1 MLYAVIGGF
10 IGFILGALMLFLWMR
25 ANSRT
30 DAARIAELESRTVA
44 FDQAISDKVRAESAL
59 EQLTISSKRELEFA
73 EQAAES
79 KAEAAA
85 RAHAAALDA
94 EKRRAESELESERGK
109 AAALL
114 EAEKRRAATELNA
127 ERNKAATELEAAA
140 AALDTEKRRA
150 ESELESERGKAAALL
165 EAEKRRAATELEAE
179 KRKSQSELAAV
190 REAQSQLEKVMKERT
205 ENLRQEFKV
214 LSETILKERTEN
226 LQTAN
231 REQLSAILSPL
242 REQLAVY
249 KKSMDDVRENGVK
262 LNESLK
268 HQYES
273 MVKMTEKIGTDA
285 NNLANALKG
294 QSKTQG
300 DWGEMILET
309 ILRNSGLVKGV
320 HYRTQDT
327 IRDESGKTLKSASD
341 HIMRPDV
348 IVNYPDGKAVIID
361 SKVSLTAYTDY
372 VGADDPKKREDALQ
386 RHIRSVQAHVDEL
399 VKKDYSAYLRKGD
412 SVDFVVM
419 FIPNDPSY
427 QAALQG
433 DSGLWNRAFEKRILI
448 VNPFNLMTLL
458 YIIKVAWN
466 RMAQERNQQE
476 IIRTAETLLTRV
488 QRFFAAFDDVGRQLE
503 STGKKYEAA
512 VKALSGRQGLLGS
525 AEKLKALGVPAKKD
539 QKYPERFTAP
549 EFSSDPLSVR
559 LIGSDPDAES
569 GTDDGSALSEGSEGP
584 DLPLPDADDDA
595 SGADSADTND

>member
-1 MLYAVIGGF
+1 MIYAVIGGA
-10 IGFILGALMLFLWMR
+10 IGFILGALIIFLWMR
-25 ANSRT
+25 AKSRT
-30 DAARIAELESRTVA
+30 DAARIAELEARTASFEQAVA
-44 FDQAISDKVRAESAL
+44 DKVRAESAL
-59 EQLTISSKRELEFA
+59 DQLKQSSQRELEFTARAA
-73 EQAAES
+73 EEKANVAAAAHDAELTALRKQAA
-79 KAEAAA
+79 AELEAEKQKSAAL
-85 RAHAAALDA
+85 LDA
-94 EKRRAESELESERGK
+94 EKRRA
-109 AAALL
+109 AA
-114 EAEKRRAATELNA
+114 
-127 ERNKAATELEAAA
+127 
-140 AALDTEKRRA
+140 
-150 ESELESERGKAAALL
+150 
-165 EAEKRRAATELEAE
+165 ELEAE
-179 KRKSQSELAAV
+179 KSKAKSELDAL
-190 REAQSQLEKVMKERT
+190 REAHAQLEKVTKERT
-205 ENLRQEFKV
+205 EHLRQEFKV
-214 LSETILKERTEN
+214 LSETILKERAESM
-226 LQTAN
+226 QTAN
-231 REQLSAILSPL
+231 REQLSAILAPL

-268 HQYES
+268 HQYDS

-285 NNLANALKG
+285 NNLAAALKG

-327 IRDESGKTLKSASD
+327 IRDESGKVVKSASD

-348 IVNYPDGKAVIID
+348 VVNYPDGKAVIID

-372 VGADDPKKREDALQ
+372 VAADDPQKREEALQ

-476 IIRTAETLLTRV
+476 IVRTAENLLARI
-488 QRFFAAFDDVGRQLE
+488 QRFFSAFDDVGKQLVA
-503 STGKKYEAA
+503 TGKKYDAA
-512 VKALSGRQGLLGS
+512 VKAFSGRQGLVGS
-525 AEKLKALGVPAKKD
+525 AEKLKALGVPSRKD
-539 QKYPERFTAP
+539 QKFPERFTAP
-549 EFSSDPLSVR
+549 EFSASPLDIQ
-559 LIGSDPDAES
+559 LIGAEDASGDAPDS
-569 GTDDGSALSEGSEGP
+569 GTDADPALSNDEL
-584 DLPLPDADDDA
+584 DLPLPGDDAGDADA
-595 SGADSADTND
+595 STDSNT

>member
-1 MLYAVIGGF
+1 MLLYAAVIGGVV
-10 IGFILGALMLFLWMR
+10 GFILGALILFLWMR
-25 ANSRT
+25 ARSRT
-30 DAARIAELESRTVA
+30 DATRIAELESRTAA
-44 FDQAISDKVRAESAL
+44 FDQAVADKVRAESAL
-59 EQLTISSKRELEFA
+59 EQLKLSSQRELEFA
-73 EQAAES
+73 RHAAQAES
-79 KAEAAA
+79 DAAA
-85 RAHAAALDA
+85 KAHEAELASVRNQAAAALDA
-94 EKRRAESELESERGK
+94 EKRRAASELEAEQSK
-109 AAALL
+109 SAALL
-114 EAEKRRAATELNA
+114 DAEKRRAAA
-127 ERNKAATELEAAA
+127 
-140 AALDTEKRRA
+140 
-150 ESELESERGKAAALL
+150 
-165 EAEKRRAATELEAE
+165 ELEAE
-179 KRKSQSELAAV
+179 KCKAQSELAAM
-190 REAQSQLEKVMKERT
+190 REAQAQMEKVTKERT
-205 ENLRQEFKV
+205 EHLRQEFKV

-231 REQLSAILSPL
+231 REQLGAILAPL

-273 MVKMTEKIGTDA
+273 MVRMTEKIGTDA

-327 IRDESGKTLKSASD
+327 IRDDSGKTVKSASD

-372 VGADDPKKREDALQ
+372 VAADDPKKREDALQ

-433 DSGLWNRAFEKRILI
+433 DSGLWNRAFEQRILI

-476 IIRTAETLLTRV
+476 IVKTAETLLARV
-488 QRFFAAFDDVGRQLE
+488 QRFFAVFDDVGRQLE

-539 QKYPERFTAP
+539 QKIPERFTAP
-549 EFSSDPLSVR
+549 EFSSDPLTI
-559 LIGSDPDAES
+559 LISEDAES
-569 GTDDGSALSEGSEGP
+569 EPDDAGTDDVPALSNEL
-584 DLPLPDADDDA
+584 DLPLSGADDA
-595 SGADSADTND
+595 SGDADATDEP

>member
-1 MLYAVIGGF
+1 MILYAIIGGL
-10 IGFILGALMLFLWMR
+10 IGFLLGAFILFLWMR
-25 ANSRT
+25 ARSRT
-30 DAARIAELESRTVA
+30 DAARIAELEARTAA
-44 FDQAISDKVRAESAL
+44 FDQAVADKVRAETEL
-59 EQLTISSKRELEFA
+59 EQLKISAQRELEFA
-73 EQAAES
+73 RQTAQAQADASAKAHETELASIRSQAA
-79 KAEAAA
+79 AT
-85 RAHAAALDA
+85 LDA
-94 EKRRAESELESERGK
+94 EKCRAASELEAEQKK

-114 EAEKRRAATELNA
+114 EAETKRAAAELDA
-127 ERNKAATELEAAA
+127 
-140 AALDTEKRRA
+140 EKRKA
-150 ESELESERGKAAALL
+150 ESELAAM
-165 EAEKRRAATELEAE
+165 
-179 KRKSQSELAAV
+179 
-190 REAQSQLEKVMKERT
+190 REAQAQMEKVTKERT
-205 ENLRQEFKV
+205 EHLRQEFKV

-231 REQLSAILSPL
+231 REQLAAILSPL

-327 IRDESGKTLKSASD
+327 IRDDSGKTVKSASD

-348 IVNYPDGKAVIID
+348 IVNYPDGKAVVID

-372 VGADDPKKREDALQ
+372 VAADDPKKREDALQ

-476 IIRTAETLLTRV
+476 IVKTAETLLARV

-539 QKYPERFTAP
+539 QKIPERFTAP
-549 EFSSDPLSVR
+549 EFSSDPLTVR
-559 LIGSDPDAES
+559 LIGEDVESAEPDDAGTNDNPTLSDE
-569 GTDDGSALSEGSEGP
+569 L
-584 DLPLPDADDDA
+584 DLPLSGANDA
-595 SGADSADTND
+595 SGDADATDEL

>member
-1 MLYAVIGGF
+1 MILYAIIGGL
-10 IGFILGALMLFLWMR
+10 IGFLLGAFILFLWMR
-25 ANSRT
+25 ARSRT
-30 DAARIAELESRTVA
+30 DAARIAELEARTAA
-44 FDQAISDKVRAESAL
+44 FDQAVADKVRAETEL
-59 EQLTISSKRELEFA
+59 EQLRISAQRELEFA
-73 EQAAES
+73 RQTAQAQADASAKAHETELASIRSQAA
-79 KAEAAA
+79 AT
-85 RAHAAALDA
+85 LDA
-94 EKRRAESELESERGK
+94 EKCRAASELEAEQKK

-114 EAEKRRAATELNA
+114 EAETKRAAAELDA
-127 ERNKAATELEAAA
+127 
-140 AALDTEKRRA
+140 EKRKA
-150 ESELESERGKAAALL
+150 ESELAAM
-165 EAEKRRAATELEAE
+165 
-179 KRKSQSELAAV
+179 
-190 REAQSQLEKVMKERT
+190 REAQAQMEKVTKERT
-205 ENLRQEFKV
+205 EHLRQEFKV

-231 REQLSAILSPL
+231 REQLAAILSPL

-327 IRDESGKTLKSASD
+327 IRDDAGRTVKSASD

-348 IVNYPDGKAVIID
+348 IVNYPDGKAVVID

-372 VGADDPKKREDALQ
+372 VAADDPKKREDALQ

-476 IIRTAETLLTRV
+476 IVKTAETLLARV

-539 QKYPERFTAP
+539 QKIPERFTAP
-549 EFSSDPLSVR
+549 EFSSDPLTVR
-559 LIGSDPDAES
+559 LIGEDVESAEPDDAGTNDNPTLSDE
-569 GTDDGSALSEGSEGP
+569 L
-584 DLPLPDADDDA
+584 DLPLSGANDA
-595 SGADSADTND
+595 SGDADATDEP

>member
-1 MLYAVIGGF
+1 MILYAIIGGVA
-10 IGFILGALMLFLWMR
+10 GLILGALIIFLWMR
-25 ANSRT
+25 ARSRT
-30 DAARIAELESRTVA
+30 DAARIAELETRTAA
-44 FDQAISDKVRAESAL
+44 FDQAVADKVRAESAL
-59 EQLTISSKRELEFA
+59 DQLRQSSQRELEFRL
-73 EQAAES
+73 QAAEE
-79 KAEAAA
+79 KANVAAA
-85 RAHAAALDA
+85 AHEAELTAIRKQAAAELDA
-94 EKRRAESELESERGK
+94 EKRRAAS
-109 AAALL
+109 
-114 EAEKRRAATELNA
+114 
-127 ERNKAATELEAAA
+127 
-140 AALDTEKRRA
+140 
-150 ESELESERGKAAALL
+150 
-165 EAEKRRAATELEAE
+165 ELEAE
-179 KRKSQSELAAV
+179 KNKSAALLDAEKQKAAAELDAEKRKAKSELDAV
-190 REAQSQLEKVMKERT
+190 REAQAQLEKVTKERT
-205 ENLRQEFKV
+205 DHLRQEFKV
-214 LSETILKERTEN
+214 LSETILKERAESM
-226 LQTAN
+226 QSAN
-231 REQLSAILSPL
+231 KEQLSAILAPL

-268 HQYES
+268 HQYDS

-285 NNLANALKG
+285 NNLAAALKG

-327 IRDESGKTLKSASD
+327 IRDESGKAVKSASD

-372 VGADDPKKREDALQ
+372 VAADDPQKREDALQ

-433 DSGLWNRAFEKRILI
+433 DSGMWNRAFEKRILI

-476 IIRTAETLLTRV
+476 IVKTAENLLARI
-488 QRFFAAFDDVGRQLE
+488 QRFFSAFDDVGRQLE
-503 STGKKYEAA
+503 ATGKKYDAA
-512 VKALSGRQGLLGS
+512 VKAFSGRQGLVGS
-525 AEKLKALGVPAKKD
+525 AEKLKALGVPSRKD
-539 QKYPERFTAP
+539 QKFPARFTAP
-549 EFSSDPLSVR
+549 EFSASPLEIK
-559 LIGSDPDAES
+559 LIGGEDADES
-569 GTDDGSALSEGSEGP
+569 GTDAGTDDASALSDEL
-584 DLPLPDADDDA
+584 DLPLP
-595 SGADSADTND
+595 GGESADESTEP

>member
-1 MLYAVIGGF
+1 MIFYAVTGGAV
-10 IGFILGALMLFLWMR
+10 GFILGALIIFLWMR
-25 ANSRT
+25 AGSRT
-30 DAARIAELESRTVA
+30 AAARIAELEARTAA
-44 FDQAISDKVRAESAL
+44 FDQAVADKVRAESAL
-59 EQLTISSKRELEFA
+59 EQLRQSSQRELEFTV
-73 EQAAES
+73 QAAEE
-79 KAEAAA
+79 KANVAAA
-85 RAHAAALDA
+85 AHEAELTAVRRQAAAELDA
-94 EKRRAESELESERGK
+94 EKRRAQSELDAEKGK

-114 EAEKRRAATELNA
+114 DAEKRRA
-127 ERNKAATELEAAA
+127 
-140 AALDTEKRRA
+140 
-150 ESELESERGKAAALL
+150 
-165 EAEKRRAATELEAE
+165 
-179 KRKSQSELAAV
+179 QSELDAEKSKAKSELDAL
-190 REAQSQLEKVMKERT
+190 RDAHAQLEKVTKERT
-205 ENLRQEFKV
+205 DHLRQEFKI
-214 LSETILKERTEN
+214 LSETILKERAESM
-226 LQTAN
+226 QSAN
-231 REQLSAILSPL
+231 KEQLSAILAPL

-268 HQYES
+268 HQYDS
-273 MVKMTEKIGTDA
+273 MVKMTEKIGADA
-285 NNLANALKG
+285 NNLAAALKG

-327 IRDESGKTLKSASD
+327 IRDESGKVVKSASD

-348 IVNYPDGKAVIID
+348 VVNYPDGKAVIID

-372 VGADDPKKREDALQ
+372 VASDDPQKREEALQ

-476 IIRTAETLLTRV
+476 IVRTAENLLARV
-488 QRFFAAFDDVGRQLE
+488 QRFLGAFDDVGRQLE
-503 STGKKYEAA
+503 ATGKKYDAA
-512 VKALSGRQGLLGS
+512 VKAFSGRQGLVGS
-525 AEKLKALGVPAKKD
+525 AEKLKALGVPSKKD
-539 QKYPERFTAP
+539 QKFPERFTAP
-549 EFSSDPLSVR
+549 EFSASPLDIR
-559 LIGSDPDAES
+559 LIGGEDASDD
-569 GTDDGSALSEGSEGP
+569 GTDDGPTLSNDEL
-584 DLPLPDADDDA
+584 DLPLPGEDAGDADA
-595 SGADSADTND
+595 SADANS

>member
-1 MLYAVIGGF
+1 MLLYAAVIGGVV
-10 IGFILGALMLFLWMR
+10 GFILGALILFLWMR
-25 ANSRT
+25 ARSRT
-30 DAARIAELESRTVA
+30 DAARIAELESRTAA
-44 FDQAISDKVRAESAL
+44 FDQAVADKVRAESAL
-59 EQLTISSKRELEFA
+59 EQLKLSSQRELEFA
-73 EQAAES
+73 RHAAQAES
-79 KAEAAA
+79 DAAA
-85 RAHAAALDA
+85 KAHEAELASVRNQAAAALDA
-94 EKRRAESELESERGK
+94 EKRRAASELEAEQSK
-109 AAALL
+109 SAALL
-114 EAEKRRAATELNA
+114 DAEKRRAAA
-127 ERNKAATELEAAA
+127 
-140 AALDTEKRRA
+140 
-150 ESELESERGKAAALL
+150 
-165 EAEKRRAATELEAE
+165 ELEAE
-179 KRKSQSELAAV
+179 KCKAQSELAAM
-190 REAQSQLEKVMKERT
+190 REAQAQMEKVTKERT
-205 ENLRQEFKV
+205 EHLRQEFKV

-231 REQLSAILSPL
+231 REQLAAILSPL

-262 LNESLK
+262 LNEALK

-327 IRDESGKTLKSASD
+327 IRDEGGKVVKSASD

-361 SKVSLTAYTDY
+361 SKVSLKAYADY
-372 VGADDPKKREDALQ
+372 AGTDDPKKREDALQ

-399 VKKDYSAYLRKGD
+399 VKKNYSAYLRKGD

-433 DSGLWNRAFEKRILI
+433 DSGLWNRAFEQRILI

-476 IIRTAETLLTRV
+476 IVRTAETLLARV

-512 VKALSGRQGLLGS
+512 VKALSGRQGLIGS
-525 AEKLKALGVPAKKD
+525 AEKLKALGVPSKKD

-549 EFSSDPLSVR
+549 EFSSDPLDILLTTADDSA
-559 LIGSDPDAES
+559 DAETDTDP
-569 GTDDGSALSEGSEGP
+569 GTDDVPALSEELE
-584 DLPLPDADDDA
+584 LPMSDSDDAAADDADSDDA
-595 SGADSADTND
+595 NDQP

>member
-1 MLYAVIGGF
+1 MILYAVIGGVA
-10 IGFILGALMLFLWMR
+10 GFILGALILFLWMR
-25 ANSRT
+25 ARSRT
-30 DAARIAELESRTVA
+30 DAARIAELEARTAA
-44 FDQAISDKVRAESAL
+44 FDQAVADKVRAETAL
-59 EQLTISSKRELEFA
+59 EQLRISAQRELEFA
-73 EQAAES
+73 AKAHEAELASVRSQAA
-79 KAEAAA
+79 AT
-85 RAHAAALDA
+85 LDA
-94 EKRRAESELESERGK
+94 EKRRAASELESEKRRAASELEAEQKK

-114 EAEKRRAATELNA
+114 EAEKR
-127 ERNKAATELEAAA
+127 K
-140 AALDTEKRRA
+140 A
-150 ESELESERGKAAALL
+150 ESELAAM
-165 EAEKRRAATELEAE
+165 
-179 KRKSQSELAAV
+179 
-190 REAQSQLEKVMKERT
+190 REAQAQMEKVTKERT
-205 ENLRQEFKV
+205 EHLRQEFKV

-231 REQLSAILSPL
+231 KEQLAAILSPL

-327 IRDESGKTLKSASD
+327 IRDDAGRTVKSASD

-372 VGADDPKKREDALQ
+372 VAADDPKKREDALQ

-476 IIRTAETLLTRV
+476 IVKTAETLLARI

-539 QKYPERFTAP
+539 QKLPERFTAP
-549 EFSSDPLSVR
+549 EFSSDPLTVR
-559 LIGSDPDAES
+559 LIGEDADSGSEAENTDADADSDELELRLTD
-569 GTDDGSALSEGSEGP
+569 TDDGTADADTS
-584 DLPLPDADDDA
+584 DLP
-595 SGADSADTND
+595 GANDQP

>member
-1 MLYAVIGGF
+1 MVYAVIGGF
-10 IGFILGALMLFLWMR
+10 IGLILGAVLVFLWMR
-25 ANSRT
+25 AKSRT
-30 DAARIAELESRTVA
+30 DAARIDELEARTAA
-44 FDQAISDKVRAESAL
+44 FDQAVADKVRAESML
-59 EQLTISSKRELEFA
+59 EQLRLSSQRELEFA
-73 EQAAES
+73 AQTAES
-79 KAEAAA
+79 KMEAAA
-85 RAHAAALDA
+85 RAHEAALTSARNQAAAELDA
-94 EKRRAESELESERGK
+94 EKRRAASELD
-109 AAALL
+109 
-114 EAEKRRAATELNA
+114 AEKRRAA
-127 ERNKAATELEAAA
+127 
-140 AALDTEKRRA
+140 
-150 ESELESERGKAAALL
+150 SELDAEKNKAAALID
-165 EAEKRRAATELEAE
+165 AEQRKAAAELDAE
-179 KRKSQSELAAV
+179 KRKAAAEINAL
-190 REAQSQLEKVMKERT
+190 REAHAQLEKVTKERT

-327 IRDESGKTLKSASD
+327 IRDESGKAVKSASD

-372 VGADDPKKREDALQ
+372 VGADDPQKREDALQ

-433 DSGLWNRAFEKRILI
+433 DSGLWNRAFDKRILI

-476 IIRTAETLLTRV
+476 IVRTAENLLARI
-488 QRFFAAFDDVGRQLE
+488 QRFFSAFDEVGRQLE

-512 VKALSGRQGLLGS
+512 VKAFSGRQGLVGS
-525 AEKLKALGVPAKKD
+525 AEKLKALGVPSKKD
-539 QKYPERFTAP
+539 QKFPERFTAP
-549 EFSSDPLSVR
+549 EFSASPLSVR
-559 LIGSDPDAES
+559 LIGEGTESETES
-569 GTDDGSALSEGSEGP
+569 GTNDASALSDELE
-584 DLPLPDADDDA
+584 LPLPGDDA
-595 SGADSADTND
+595 SGTDPADSTDANDAQP

>member
-1 MLYAVIGGF
+1 
-10 IGFILGALMLFLWMR
+10 
-25 ANSRT
+25 
-30 DAARIAELESRTVA
+30 
-44 FDQAISDKVRAESAL
+44 
-59 EQLTISSKRELEFA
+59 
-73 EQAAES
+73 
-79 KAEAAA
+79 
-85 RAHAAALDA
+85 
-94 EKRRAESELESERGK
+94 
-109 AAALL
+109 
-114 EAEKRRAATELNA
+114 
-127 ERNKAATELEAAA
+127 
-140 AALDTEKRRA
+140 
-150 ESELESERGKAAALL
+150 
-165 EAEKRRAATELEAE
+165 
-179 KRKSQSELAAV
+179 
-190 REAQSQLEKVMKERT
+190 MKERT
-205 ENLRQEFKV
+205 DHLREEFKV
-214 LSETILKERTEN
+214 LSENVLKERAESM
-226 LQTAN
+226 QSAN
-231 REQLSAILSPL
+231 KEQLSAILAPL

-268 HQYES
+268 HQYDS

-285 NNLANALKG
+285 NNLAAALKG

-327 IRDESGKTLKSASD
+327 IRDESGKVVKSASD

-372 VGADDPKKREDALQ
+372 VAADDPKKREDALQ

-476 IIRTAETLLTRV
+476 IVKTAEALLARV
-488 QRFFAAFDDVGRQLE
+488 QRFLGAFDDVGRQLE
-503 STGKKYEAA
+503 ATGKKYDAA
-512 VKALSGRQGLLGS
+512 VKAFSGRQGLVGS
-525 AEKLKALGVPAKKD
+525 AEKLKSLGVPSRKD
-539 QKYPERFTAP
+539 QKFPERFTAP
-549 EFSSDPLSVR
+549 EFSASPLEIR
-559 LIGSDPDAES
+559 LIGSENDADA
-569 GTDDGSALSEGSEGP
+569 GTDDASALSNEPE
-584 DLPLPDADDDA
+584 LPLSVAEGDTDTE
-595 SGADSADTND
+595 GTGDSIES

>member
-1 MLYAVIGGF
+1 MVLYAVIGGAV
-10 IGFILGALMLFLWMR
+10 GFVLGALIVFLWMR
-25 ANSRT
+25 AGSRT
-30 DAARIAELESRTVA
+30 DSARIAELESRTAA
-44 FDQAISDKVRAESAL
+44 FDQAVADKVRAESAL
-59 EQLTISSKRELEFA
+59 EQLTVSSQRELEFSQQTA
-73 EQAAES
+73 QAKADAAAKAHETELASVRSQAA
-79 KAEAAA
+79 AT
-85 RAHAAALDA
+85 LDA
-94 EKRRAESELESERGK
+94 EKRRAASELESEKRRAASELEAEQSK
-109 AAALL
+109 FAALL
-114 EAEKRRAATELNA
+114 DAEKRRAAA
-127 ERNKAATELEAAA
+127 
-140 AALDTEKRRA
+140 
-150 ESELESERGKAAALL
+150 
-165 EAEKRRAATELEAE
+165 ELEAE
-179 KRKSQSELAAV
+179 KRKAESELTAM
-190 REAQSQLEKVMKERT
+190 REAQTQMEKVTKERT
-205 ENLRQEFKV
+205 EHLRQEFKV

-231 REQLSAILSPL
+231 KEQLAAILSPL

-327 IRDESGKTLKSASD
+327 IRDDSGKTVKSASD

-372 VGADDPKKREDALQ
+372 VAADDPKKREDALQ

-476 IIRTAETLLTRV
+476 IVKTAETLLARV

-539 QKYPERFTAP
+539 QKIPERFTAP

-559 LIGSDPDAES
+559 LIGEDAVADSELDD
-569 GTDDGSALSEGSEGP
+569 GTDDAPALSDEL
-584 DLPLPDADDDA
+584 DLPLPGADDA
-595 SGADSADTND
+595 SGDADATDEP

>member
-1 MLYAVIGGF
+1 MILYAVIGGVT
-10 IGFILGALMLFLWMR
+10 GLILGALIIFLWMR
-25 ANSRT
+25 AKSRT
-30 DAARIAELESRTVA
+30 DAARIAELETRTAA
-44 FDQAISDKVRAESAL
+44 FDQAVADKVRAESAL
-59 EQLTISSKRELEFA
+59 DQLRQSSQRELEFKL
-73 EQAAES
+73 QAAEE
-79 KAEAAA
+79 KANVAASAHEAELDAVRKQAAA
-85 RAHAAALDA
+85 ELDA
-94 EKRRAESELESERGK
+94 EKRRAASELD
-109 AAALL
+109 
-114 EAEKRRAATELNA
+114 A
-127 ERNKAATELEAAA
+127 ERNKS
-140 AALDTEKRRA
+140 AALLDAERR
-150 ESELESERGKAAALL
+150 KAAA
-165 EAEKRRAATELEAE
+165 ELDAE
-179 KRKSQSELAAV
+179 KRKAKSELDAM
-190 REAQSQLEKVMKERT
+190 REAQAQLEKVTKERT
-205 ENLRQEFKV
+205 DHLRQEFKV
-214 LSETILKERTEN
+214 LSETVLKERAESM
-226 LQTAN
+226 QSAN
-231 REQLSAILSPL
+231 KEQLSAILAPL

-268 HQYES
+268 HQYDS

-285 NNLANALKG
+285 NNLAAALKG

-327 IRDESGKTLKSASD
+327 IRDESGRTVRSAAD

-361 SKVSLTAYTDY
+361 SKVSLTAYADY
-372 VGADDPKKREDALQ
+372 AGTDDPKKREDALQ

-433 DSGLWNRAFEKRILI
+433 DSGLWNRAFEQRILI

-476 IIRTAETLLTRV
+476 IVKTAENLLARV
-488 QRFFAAFDDVGRQLE
+488 QRFLGAFDDVGRQLE
-503 STGKKYEAA
+503 ATGKKYDAA
-512 VKALSGRQGLLGS
+512 VKAFSGRQGLVGS
-525 AEKLKALGVPAKKD
+525 AEKLKALGVPSRKD
-539 QKYPERFTAP
+539 QKFPERFTAP
-549 EFSSDPLSVR
+549 EFSASPLEIR
-559 LIGSDPDAES
+559 LIGGEDDADA
-569 GTDDGSALSEGSEGP
+569 GTDDASAMP
-584 DLPLPDADDDA
+584 DELELNLPGAESADDP
-595 SGADSADTND
+595 TE

>member
-1 MLYAVIGGF
+1 MIYAVGGGV
-10 IGFILGALMLFLWMR
+10 IGFILGTLVIFLWMR
-25 ANSRT
+25 AKSHT
-30 DAARIAELESRTVA
+30 DAARIAELESRTA
-44 FDQAISDKVRAESAL
+44 SLDQAVADKVRAESAL
-59 EQLTISSKRELEFA
+59 EQLRQSSQRELLFA
-73 EQAAES
+73 NRAAED
-79 KAEAAA
+79 KA
-85 RAHAAALDA
+85 
-94 EKRRAESELESERGK
+94 K
-109 AAALL
+109 AAAAAH
-114 EAEKRRAATELNA
+114 EAELGAVRRQAAAELEA
-127 ERNKAATELEAAA
+127 ERNKAA
-140 AALDTEKRRA
+140 
-150 ESELESERGKAAALL
+150 ALL
-165 EAEKRRAATELEAE
+165 DAETRRAAAELEAE
-179 KRKSQSELAAV
+179 KRKAKSELNAV
-190 REAQSQLEKVMKERT
+190 REAQAQLEKVTKERT
-205 ENLRQEFKV
+205 EHLRQEFKV
-214 LSETILKERTEN
+214 LSETILKERAESM
-226 LQTAN
+226 QSAN
-231 REQLSAILSPL
+231 REQLTAILAPL

-327 IRDESGKTLKSASD
+327 IRDEGGKVVKSVSD

-361 SKVSLTAYTDY
+361 SKVSLTAYADY
-372 VGADDPKKREDALQ
+372 TGTDDPQKREDALQ

-399 VKKDYSAYLRKGD
+399 VRKDYSAYLRKGD

-476 IIRTAETLLTRV
+476 IVRTAENLLARV
-488 QRFFAAFDDVGRQLE
+488 QRFLCAFDDVGRQLMA
-503 STGKKYEAA
+503 TGKKYDAA
-512 VKALSGRQGLLGS
+512 VKAFSGRQGLVGS
-525 AEKLKALGVPAKKD
+525 AEKLRSLGVPAKKD
-539 QKYPERFTAP
+539 LKFPERFTAP
-549 EFSSDPLSVR
+549 EFSATPLDIRLVGAGEDTTDP
-559 LIGSDPDAES
+559 ATES
-569 GTDDGSALSEGSEGP
+569 GTDDASALSDELELDIPG
-584 DLPLPDADDDA
+584 DDD
-595 SGADSADTND
+595 GDMNDPPDSAT

>member
-1 MLYAVIGGF
+1 MILYAVIGGVA
-10 IGFILGALMLFLWMR
+10 GLILGALIIFLWMR
-25 ANSRT
+25 AKSRT
-30 DAARIAELESRTVA
+30 DAARIAELETRTAA
-44 FDQAISDKVRAESAL
+44 FDQAVADKVRAESAL
-59 EQLTISSKRELEFA
+59 DQLRQSSQRELEFKL
-73 EQAAES
+73 QAAEE
-79 KAEAAA
+79 KANVAASAHEVELNAVRKQAAA
-85 RAHAAALDA
+85 ELDA
-94 EKRRAESELESERGK
+94 EKRRAASELD
-109 AAALL
+109 
-114 EAEKRRAATELNA
+114 A
-127 ERNKAATELEAAA
+127 ERNKS
-140 AALDTEKRRA
+140 AALLDAERR
-150 ESELESERGKAAALL
+150 KAAA
-165 EAEKRRAATELEAE
+165 ELDAE
-179 KRKSQSELAAV
+179 KRKAKSELDAM
-190 REAQSQLEKVMKERT
+190 REAQAQLEKVTKERT
-205 ENLRQEFKV
+205 DHLRQEFKV
-214 LSETILKERTEN
+214 LSETVLKERAESM
-226 LQTAN
+226 QSAN
-231 REQLSAILSPL
+231 KEQLSAILAPL

-249 KKSMDDVRENGVK
+249 KKSMDDIRENGVK

-268 HQYES
+268 HQYDS

-285 NNLANALKG
+285 NNLAAALKG

-327 IRDESGKTLKSASD
+327 IRDESGKVVKSASD

-372 VGADDPKKREDALQ
+372 VAADDPQKREDALQ

-476 IIRTAETLLTRV
+476 IVKTAENLLARV
-488 QRFFAAFDDVGRQLE
+488 QRFLCAFDDVGRQIE
-503 STGKKYEAA
+503 ATGKKYDAA
-512 VKALSGRQGLLGS
+512 VKAFSGRQGLVGS
-525 AEKLKALGVPAKKD
+525 AEKLKALGVPSRKD
-539 QKYPERFTAP
+539 QKFPERFTAP
-549 EFSSDPLSVR
+549 EFSASPLEIR
-559 LIGSDPDAES
+559 LIGGEDSADA
-569 GTDDGSALSEGSEGP
+569 GTDDASALSDELELNIPAAES
-584 DLPLPDADDDA
+584 ADDP
-595 SGADSADTND
+595 TE

>member
-1 MLYAVIGGF
+1 MILYAVIGGVV
-10 IGFILGALMLFLWMR
+10 GFILGAFILFLWMR
-25 ANSRT
+25 AKSRT
-30 DAARIAELESRTVA
+30 DATRIAELESRTAA
-44 FDQAISDKVRAESAL
+44 FDQAVADKVRAESAL
-59 EQLTISSKRELEFA
+59 EQLKLSSQRELEFA
-73 EQAAES
+73 RHAAQAES
-79 KAEAAA
+79 DAAA
-85 RAHAAALDA
+85 KAHEAELASVRNQAAAALDA
-94 EKRRAESELESERGK
+94 EKRRAASELEAEQSK
-109 AAALL
+109 SAALL
-114 EAEKRRAATELNA
+114 DAEKRRAAA
-127 ERNKAATELEAAA
+127 
-140 AALDTEKRRA
+140 
-150 ESELESERGKAAALL
+150 
-165 EAEKRRAATELEAE
+165 ELEAE
-179 KRKSQSELAAV
+179 KCKAQSELAAM
-190 REAQSQLEKVMKERT
+190 REAQAQMEKVTKERT
-205 ENLRQEFKV
+205 EHLRQEFKV

-231 REQLSAILSPL
+231 REQLGAILAPL

-273 MVKMTEKIGTDA
+273 MVRMTEKIGTDA

-327 IRDESGKTLKSASD
+327 IRDDAGRTVKSASD

-372 VGADDPKKREDALQ
+372 VAADDPKKREDALQ

-476 IIRTAETLLTRV
+476 IVKTAETLLARV
-488 QRFFAAFDDVGRQLE
+488 QRFFAVFDDVGRQLE

-539 QKYPERFTAP
+539 QKIPERFTAP
-549 EFSSDPLSVR
+549 EFSSDPLTI
-559 LIGSDPDAES
+559 LISEDAES
-569 GTDDGSALSEGSEGP
+569 EPDDAGTDNVPALSDEL
-584 DLPLPDADDDA
+584 DLPLSGADDA
-595 SGADSADTND
+595 SGDADATDEP

>member
-1 MLYAVIGGF
+1 MLLYAAVIGGVV
-10 IGFILGALMLFLWMR
+10 GFILGALILFLWMR
-25 ANSRT
+25 ARSRT
-30 DAARIAELESRTVA
+30 DAARIAELESRTAA
-44 FDQAISDKVRAESAL
+44 FDQAVADKVRAESAL
-59 EQLTISSKRELEFA
+59 EQLKLSSQRELEFA
-73 EQAAES
+73 RHAAQAES
-79 KAEAAA
+79 DAAA
-85 RAHAAALDA
+85 KAHEAELASVRNQAAAALDA
-94 EKRRAESELESERGK
+94 EKRRAASELEAEQSK
-109 AAALL
+109 SAALL
-114 EAEKRRAATELNA
+114 DAEKRRAAA
-127 ERNKAATELEAAA
+127 
-140 AALDTEKRRA
+140 
-150 ESELESERGKAAALL
+150 
-165 EAEKRRAATELEAE
+165 ELEAE
-179 KRKSQSELAAV
+179 KCKAQSELAAM
-190 REAQSQLEKVMKERT
+190 REAQAQMEKVTKERT
-205 ENLRQEFKV
+205 EHLRQEFKV

-231 REQLSAILSPL
+231 REQLGAILAPL

-273 MVKMTEKIGTDA
+273 MVRMTEKIGTDA

-327 IRDESGKTLKSASD
+327 IRDDSGKTVKSASD

-372 VGADDPKKREDALQ
+372 VAADDPKKREDALQ

-433 DSGLWNRAFEKRILI
+433 DSGLWNRAFEQRILI

-476 IIRTAETLLTRV
+476 IVKTAETLLARV
-488 QRFFAAFDDVGRQLE
+488 QRFFAVFDDVGRQLE

-539 QKYPERFTAP
+539 QKIPERFTAP
-549 EFSSDPLSVR
+549 EFSSDPLTI
-559 LIGSDPDAES
+559 LISEDAES
-569 GTDDGSALSEGSEGP
+569 EPDDAGTDDVPALSDEL
-584 DLPLPDADDDA
+584 DLPLSGADDA
-595 SGADSADTND
+595 SGDADATDEP

>member
-1 MLYAVIGGF
+1 MILYAVIGG
-10 IGFILGALMLFLWMR
+10 IAGFILGALILFLWMR
-25 ANSRT
+25 AKSRT
-30 DAARIAELESRTVA
+30 DAARIAELEARTAA
-44 FDQAISDKVRAESAL
+44 FDQAVADKVRAETAL
-59 EQLTISSKRELEFA
+59 EQLRISAQRELEFVRQTA
-73 EQAAES
+73 QAQADAAAKAHETELASVRSQAA
-79 KAEAAA
+79 AT
-85 RAHAAALDA
+85 LDA
-94 EKRRAESELESERGK
+94 EKRRAASELDSEKRRAASELEAEQKK

-114 EAEKRRAATELNA
+114 EAETKRAAA
-127 ERNKAATELEAAA
+127 
-140 AALDTEKRRA
+140 
-150 ESELESERGKAAALL
+150 
-165 EAEKRRAATELEAE
+165 ELEAE
-179 KRKSQSELAAV
+179 KRKAESELAAM
-190 REAQSQLEKVMKERT
+190 REAQAQMEKVTKERT
-205 ENLRQEFKV
+205 EHLRQEFKV

-231 REQLSAILSPL
+231 KEQLSAILSPL

-327 IRDESGKTLKSASD
+327 IRDDAGKTVKSASD

-372 VGADDPKKREDALQ
+372 VAADDPKKREDALQ

-476 IIRTAETLLTRV
+476 IVKTAETLLARV

-539 QKYPERFTAP
+539 QKIPERFTAP
-549 EFSSDPLSVR
+549 EFSSDPLTVR
-559 LIGSDPDAES
+559 LIGEDADS
-569 GTDDGSALSEGSEGP
+569 GSEAENA
-584 DLPLPDADDDA
+584 DAAADSDELELRLTDADDGATDA
-595 SGADSADTND
+595 DATDLPGANDQP

>member
-1 MLYAVIGGF
+1 MIYAVIGGF
-10 IGFILGALMLFLWMR
+10 IGFILGAFILFLWMR
-25 ANSRT
+25 ARSRT
-30 DAARIAELESRTVA
+30 DAARIAELESRTAA
-44 FDQAISDKVRAESAL
+44 FDQAVADKVRAESAL
-59 EQLTISSKRELEFA
+59 EQLTLSSRRELEFA
-73 EQAAES
+73 AREAES

-85 RAHAAALDA
+85 RAHEAALTAVRNQAAA
-94 EKRRAESELESERGK
+94 
-109 AAALL
+109 
-114 EAEKRRAATELNA
+114 
-127 ERNKAATELEAAA
+127 
-140 AALDTEKRRA
+140 
-150 ESELESERGKAAALL
+150 
-165 EAEKRRAATELEAE
+165 ELEAE
-179 KRKSQSELAAV
+179 KRKAAAELEAERGKSAALLDAEKRKAAAEVNAV
-190 REAQSQLEKVMKERT
+190 REAQAQLEKVTKERT

-327 IRDESGKTLKSASD
+327 IRDESGKAVRSVSD

-372 VGADDPKKREDALQ
+372 VGADDPQKREDALQ

-476 IIRTAETLLTRV
+476 IVRTAENLLSRI
-488 QRFFAAFDDVGRQLE
+488 QRFFSAFDEVGRQLE

-512 VKALSGRQGLLGS
+512 VKAFSGRQGLVGS
-525 AEKLKALGVPAKKD
+525 AEKLKALGVPSKKD
-539 QKYPERFTAP
+539 QKFPERFTAP
-549 EFSSDPLSVR
+549 EFSSGPLSVH
-559 LIGSDPDAES
+559 LIGEGMDDADAGTDP
-569 GTDDGSALSEGSEGP
+569 GTDDASVLSDEQE
-584 DLPLPDADDDA
+584 LPLP
-595 SGADSADTND
+595 GADAEDPADAYDAKS

>member
-1 MLYAVIGGF
+1 MLLYAVIGG
-10 IGFILGALMLFLWMR
+10 IAGFILGALILFLWMR
-25 ANSRT
+25 AKSRI
-30 DAARIAELESRTVA
+30 DAARIAELEARTGA
-44 FDQAISDKVRAESAL
+44 FDQAVADKVRAETAL
-59 EQLTISSKRELEFA
+59 EQLKISAQRELEYA
-73 EQAAES
+73 RQTAQANAD
-79 KAEAAA
+79 AAA
-85 RAHAAALDA
+85 RAHETELASVRAQAAATLDA
-94 EKRRAESELESERGK
+94 EKRRAASELDAEKRKAASLLESEQEK
-109 AAALL
+109 SAALL
-114 EAEKRRAATELNA
+114 DAEKRRAAAELEA
-127 ERNKAATELEAAA
+127 ERNKSAAELDA
-140 AALDTEKRRA
+140 EKHKA
-150 ESELESERGKAAALL
+150 ESG
-165 EAEKRRAATELEAE
+165 
-179 KRKSQSELAAV
+179 LAAM
-190 REAQSQLEKVMKERT
+190 REAQEQMEKVTKERT
-205 ENLRQEFKV
+205 EHLRQEFKV

-231 REQLSAILSPL
+231 KEQLAAILSPL

-273 MVKMTEKIGTDA
+273 MVRMTEKIGTDA

-327 IRDESGKTLKSASD
+327 IRDDAGKTVKSASD

-348 IVNYPDGKAVIID
+348 IVNYPDGKAVVID

-372 VGADDPKKREDALQ
+372 IAATDDPKKREDALQ
-386 RHIRSVQAHVDEL
+386 RHIRSVQSHVDEL

-476 IIRTAETLLTRV
+476 IVKTAETLLARV

-525 AEKLKALGVPAKKD
+525 AEKLKSLGVPAKKD
-539 QKYPERFTAP
+539 QKFPERFTAP
-549 EFSSDPLSVR
+549 EFSSGPLTVR
-559 LIGSDPDAES
+559 LIGEDADS
-569 GTDDGSALSEGSEGP
+569 GSEEENVDAAADSGEL
-584 DLPLPDADDDA
+584 DLRLPDADDGTADA
-595 SGADSADTND
+595 DAPDSPGAND

>member
-1 MLYAVIGGF
+1 MIYTVIGGS
-10 IGFILGALMLFLWMR
+10 IGLILGAFLVFLWMR
-25 ANSRT
+25 ARSRT
-30 DAARIAELESRTVA
+30 DAARIAELETRTAA
-44 FDQAISDKVRAESAL
+44 FDQAVADRVRAESAL
-59 EQLTISSKRELEFA
+59 EQLRISSQRELEFA
-73 EQAAES
+73 EQAAEA
-79 KAEAAA
+79 KAKAAEQ
-85 RAHAAALDA
+85 AHEAALDA
-94 EKRRAESELESERGK
+94 EKRRAQSELDAERAK
-109 AAALL
+109 SAALL
-114 EAEKRRAATELNA
+114 DAEKRRAAV
-127 ERNKAATELEAAA
+127 
-140 AALDTEKRRA
+140 
-150 ESELESERGKAAALL
+150 
-165 EAEKRRAATELEAE
+165 ELEAE
-179 KRKSQSELAAV
+179 KRKAQSELAAV
-190 REAQSQLEKVMKERT
+190 REAQAQLEKVTKERT

-231 REQLSAILSPL
+231 KEQLSAILAPL

-268 HQYES
+268 NQYEN
-273 MVKMTEKIGTDA
+273 MVRMTEKIGTDA

-476 IIRTAETLLTRV
+476 IVRTAETLLARV

-525 AEKLKALGVPAKKD
+525 AEKLKTLGVPAKKD
-539 QKYPERFTAP
+539 QKFPERFTAP
-549 EFSSDPLSVR
+549 EFSASPLSVR
-559 LIGSDPDAES
+559 LIGGENDTET
-569 GTDDGSALSEGSEGP
+569 GTDDASALSEEL
-584 DLPLPDADDDA
+584 DLPLSGADDDVPEA
-595 SGADSADTND
+595 SHADSPDTNDQP

>member
-1 MLYAVIGGF
+1 MIYAVIGGI
-10 IGFILGALMLFLWMR
+10 IGFILGAFALFLWGR
-25 ANSRT
+25 AKSRT
-30 DAARIAELESRTVA
+30 DAARIAELETRAASL
-44 FDQAISDKVRAESAL
+44 DQAVADKVRAESAFD
-59 EQLTISSKRELEFA
+59 QFRQSSQRELDLA
-73 EQAAES
+73 KQAAADKA

-85 RAHAAALDA
+85 HEAELAAVRRQSAAELDA
-94 EKRRAESELESERGK
+94 EKRRAQSELE
-109 AAALL
+109 
-114 EAEKRRAATELNA
+114 A
-127 ERNKAATELEAAA
+127 ERNKAAAV
-140 AALDTEKRRA
+140 LD
-150 ESELESERGKAAALL
+150 
-165 EAEKRRAATELEAE
+165 AEKRRA
-179 KRKSQSELAAV
+179 QSELDAV
-190 REAQSQLEKVMKERT
+190 REAQAQLEKVTKERT
-205 ENLRQEFKV
+205 EHLRQEFKA
-214 LSETILKERTEN
+214 LSETILKERAESM
-226 LQTAN
+226 QSAN
-231 REQLSAILSPL
+231 REQLSAILAPF
-242 REQLAVY
+242 REQLSLY
-249 KKSMDDVRENGVK
+249 KKTMDDVRENGVK

-273 MVKMTEKIGTDA
+273 MVRMTEKIGTDA

-327 IRDESGKTLKSASD
+327 IRDESGKVVKSASD

-372 VGADDPKKREDALQ
+372 VGTDDPQKREDALQ

-476 IIRTAETLLTRV
+476 IVRTAENLLARV
-488 QRFFAAFDDVGRQLE
+488 QRFFSAFDDVGKQLE
-503 STGKKYEAA
+503 LTGKKYDAA
-512 VKALSGRQGLLGS
+512 VKAFSGRQGLIGS

-539 QKYPERFTAP
+539 QKFPERFTAP
-549 EFSSDPLSVR
+549 EFSASPLEIR
-559 LIGSDPDAES
+559 LIGEDGDASGAGTES
-569 GTDDGSALSEGSEGP
+569 GTDDASALSDEL
-584 DLPLPDADDDA
+584 DLDIPGENAGDANDPTDA
-595 SGADSADTND
+595 IS

>member
-1 MLYAVIGGF
+1 MIFYAVIGGAA
-10 IGFILGALMLFLWMR
+10 GLILGALIVYLWMR
-25 ANSRT
+25 AGSRT
-30 DAARIAELESRTVA
+30 DAARIAELESRTA
-44 FDQAISDKVRAESAL
+44 ALDQAVADKVRAESAL
-59 EQLTISSKRELEFA
+59 EQLRQSSQRELEFA
-73 EQAAES
+73 EQAAGE
-79 KAEAAA
+79 KANVAAA
-85 RAHAAALDA
+85 AHEAELTAVRRQAAAELDA
-94 EKRRAESELESERGK
+94 EKRRAASELEAERSK

-114 EAEKRRAATELNA
+114 DAEKRRAAA
-127 ERNKAATELEAAA
+127 
-140 AALDTEKRRA
+140 
-150 ESELESERGKAAALL
+150 
-165 EAEKRRAATELEAE
+165 ELEAE
-179 KRKSQSELAAV
+179 KSKAKSELDAI
-190 REAQSQLEKVMKERT
+190 REAHAQLEKVTKERT
-205 ENLRQEFKV
+205 DHLRQEFKV
-214 LSETILKERTEN
+214 LSETILKERAESM
-226 LQTAN
+226 QSAN
-231 REQLSAILSPL
+231 KEQLAAILAPL

-268 HQYES
+268 HQYDS
-273 MVKMTEKIGTDA
+273 MVRMTEKIGTDA
-285 NNLANALKG
+285 NNLAAALKG

-327 IRDESGKTLKSASD
+327 IRDESGKVVKSASD

-348 IVNYPDGKAVIID
+348 IVNYPDGKAVVID

-372 VGADDPKKREDALQ
+372 VASDDPQKREDALQ

-476 IIRTAETLLTRV
+476 IVRTAENLLARV
-488 QRFFAAFDDVGRQLE
+488 QRFLGAFDDVGRQLE
-503 STGKKYEAA
+503 ATGKKYDAA
-512 VKALSGRQGLLGS
+512 VKAFSGRQGLVGS
-525 AEKLKALGVPAKKD
+525 AEKLKALGVPSRKD
-539 QKYPERFTAP
+539 QKFPERFTAP
-549 EFSSDPLSVR
+549 EFSASPLDIR
-559 LIGSDPDAES
+559 LIGGENTADD
-569 GTDDGSALSEGSEGP
+569 GTDGDPALSKDELE
-584 DLPLPDADDDA
+584 LPLSGDDAGDADA
-595 SGADSADTND
+595 SADANS

>member
-1 MLYAVIGGF
+1 MILYAIVGG
-10 IGFILGALMLFLWMR
+10 IAGFILGALIIFLWMR

-30 DAARIAELESRTVA
+30 DAARIAELETRTAA
-44 FDQAISDKVRAESAL
+44 FDQAIAGKVRAESAL
-59 EQLTISSKRELEFA
+59 EQLKISAQRELDFA
-73 EQAAES
+73 VQATQA
-79 KAEAAA
+79 KADAAA
-85 RAHAAALDA
+85 RAHEAELTSVRSQAAATLDA
-94 EKRRAESELESERGK
+94 EKKRAASE
-109 AAALL
+109 L
-114 EAEKRRAATELNA
+114 EAEKRRAAS
-127 ERNKAATELEAAA
+127 ELEA
-140 AALDTEKRRA
+140 EQK
-150 ESELESERGKAAALL
+150 KAAALL
-165 EAEKRRAATELEAE
+165 DAE
-179 KRKSQSELAAV
+179 KRKAESELAAM
-190 REAQSQLEKVMKERT
+190 REAQAQMEKVTKERT
-205 ENLRQEFKV
+205 EHLRQEFKV

-231 REQLSAILSPL
+231 KEQLAAILSPL

-327 IRDESGKTLKSASD
+327 IRDDSGKTVKSASD

-348 IVNYPDGKAVIID
+348 IVNYPDGKAVVID

-372 VGADDPKKREDALQ
+372 VAADDPKKREDALQ

-433 DSGLWNRAFEKRILI
+433 DSGLWNRAFEQRILI

-476 IIRTAETLLTRV
+476 IVKTAETLLARV

-525 AEKLKALGVPAKKD
+525 AEKLKALGVLAKKD
-539 QKYPERFTAP
+539 QKIPERFTAP
-549 EFSSDPLSVR
+549 EFSSDPLTVR
-559 LIGSDPDAES
+559 LIGEDAES
-569 GTDDGSALSEGSEGP
+569 EPDDAGTDDAPALSDEL
-584 DLPLPDADDDA
+584 DLPLSGADDA
-595 SGADSADTND
+595 SGDADATDEH

>member
-1 MLYAVIGGF
+1 MLSYAVIGGA
-10 IGFILGALMLFLWMR
+10 IGFVLGALILFLWMR
-25 ANSRT
+25 ARSRT
-30 DAARIAELESRTVA
+30 DAARIAELEARTAA
-44 FDQAISDKVRAESAL
+44 FDQAVADRVRAESAL
-59 EQLTISSKRELEFA
+59 EQLRISAQRELEFA
-73 EQAAES
+73 AQAAES
-79 KAEAAA
+79 KEKAAA
-85 RAHAAALDA
+85 KAHETELASVRSQAAAALDA
-94 EKRRAESELESERGK
+94 EKRRAASELEAEKSK
-109 AAALL
+109 SAALL
-114 EAEKRRAATELNA
+114 EAEKR
-127 ERNKAATELEAAA
+127 K
-140 AALDTEKRRA
+140 A
-150 ESELESERGKAAALL
+150 ESELAAI
-165 EAEKRRAATELEAE
+165 
-179 KRKSQSELAAV
+179 
-190 REAQSQLEKVMKERT
+190 REAQAQMEKVTKERT

-231 REQLSAILSPL
+231 KEQLAAILSPL

-273 MVKMTEKIGTDA
+273 MVRMTEKIGTDA

-327 IRDESGKTLKSASD
+327 IRDDAGRTVKSASD

-348 IVNYPDGKAVIID
+348 IVNYPDGKAVVID

-372 VGADDPKKREDALQ
+372 VAAADDPQKREDALQ

-433 DSGLWNRAFEKRILI
+433 DSGLWHRAFEKRILI

-476 IIRTAETLLTRV
+476 IVKTAETLLARV

-539 QKYPERFTAP
+539 QKLPERFTAP

-559 LIGSDPDAES
+559 LIGEDAGSGPDEENAEAAAEADSDE
-569 GTDDGSALSEGSEGP
+569 L
-584 DLPLPDADDDA
+584 DLPL
-595 SGADSADTND
+595 SGADTTDLPGAND

>member
-1 MLYAVIGGF
+1 MILYAVIGGVA
-10 IGFILGALMLFLWMR
+10 GFILGALILFLWMR
-25 ANSRT
+25 AESRT
-30 DAARIAELESRTVA
+30 DAARIAELEARTAA
-44 FDQAISDKVRAESAL
+44 FDQAVADRVRAETAL
-59 EQLTISSKRELEFA
+59 EQLKNSAQRELEFA
-73 EQAAES
+73 RQAAQAQADAS
-79 KAEAAA
+79 AKAHEAELASVRSQAAA
-85 RAHAAALDA
+85 TLDA
-94 EKRRAESELESERGK
+94 EKRRAASELESEKRRAASELEAEQKK

-114 EAEKRRAATELNA
+114 EAEKR
-127 ERNKAATELEAAA
+127 K
-140 AALDTEKRRA
+140 A
-150 ESELESERGKAAALL
+150 ESELAAM
-165 EAEKRRAATELEAE
+165 
-179 KRKSQSELAAV
+179 
-190 REAQSQLEKVMKERT
+190 REAQAQMEKVTKEHT
-205 ENLRQEFKV
+205 EHLRQEFKV

-231 REQLSAILSPL
+231 KEQLAAILSPL

-327 IRDESGKTLKSASD
+327 IRDDAGRTVKSASD

-348 IVNYPDGKAVIID
+348 IVNYPDGKAVVID

-372 VGADDPKKREDALQ
+372 VAADDPKKREDALQ

-476 IIRTAETLLTRV
+476 IVKTAETLLARV

-539 QKYPERFTAP
+539 QKIPERFTAP
-549 EFSSDPLSVR
+549 EFSSDPLTVR
-559 LIGSDPDAES
+559 LIGEDADS
-569 GTDDGSALSEGSEGP
+569 GSEAENT
-584 DLPLPDADDDA
+584 DAAADSDELELQLPDADDGTTDSDA
-595 SGADSADTND
+595 ADLPGANDQP

>member
-1 MLYAVIGGF
+1 
-10 IGFILGALMLFLWMR
+10 
-25 ANSRT
+25 
-30 DAARIAELESRTVA
+30 
-44 FDQAISDKVRAESAL
+44 
-59 EQLTISSKRELEFA
+59 
-73 EQAAES
+73 
-79 KAEAAA
+79 
-85 RAHAAALDA
+85 
-94 EKRRAESELESERGK
+94 
-109 AAALL
+109 
-114 EAEKRRAATELNA
+114 
-127 ERNKAATELEAAA
+127 
-140 AALDTEKRRA
+140 
-150 ESELESERGKAAALL
+150 
-165 EAEKRRAATELEAE
+165 
-179 KRKSQSELAAV
+179 
-190 REAQSQLEKVMKERT
+190 
-205 ENLRQEFKV
+205 
-214 LSETILKERTEN
+214 TEN

-231 REQLSAILSPL
+231 KEQLSAILSPL

-327 IRDESGKTLKSASD
+327 IRDDSGKTVKSASD

-372 VGADDPKKREDALQ
+372 VAADDPKKREDALQ

-476 IIRTAETLLTRV
+476 IVKTAETLLARV

-539 QKYPERFTAP
+539 QKIPERFTAP
-549 EFSSDPLSVR
+549 EFSSDPLTVR
-559 LIGSDPDAES
+559 LIGEDADS
-569 GTDDGSALSEGSEGP
+569 GSEAENA
-584 DLPLPDADDDA
+584 DAAADSDELELRLTDADDGATDA
-595 SGADSADTND
+595 DATDLPGANDQP

>member
-1 MLYAVIGGF
+1 MILYAVIGGVT
-10 IGFILGALMLFLWMR
+10 GFILGALILFLWMR
-25 ANSRT
+25 AKSRT
-30 DAARIAELESRTVA
+30 DAARIAELEARTAA
-44 FDQAISDKVRAESAL
+44 FDLAVADRVRAESAL
-59 EQLTISSKRELEFA
+59 EQFKLSSQRELEFA
-73 EQAAES
+73 QQAAQA
-79 KAEAAA
+79 KADAVAQAHEAELTSA
-85 RAHAAALDA
+85 RSQAAAALDA
-94 EKRRAESELESERGK
+94 EKRRAQSELEAEQSK
-109 AAALL
+109 SAALL
-114 EAEKRRAATELNA
+114 DAEKRRAAA
-127 ERNKAATELEAAA
+127 
-140 AALDTEKRRA
+140 
-150 ESELESERGKAAALL
+150 
-165 EAEKRRAATELEAE
+165 ELEAE
-179 KRKSQSELAAV
+179 KRKAQSELTAV
-190 REAQSQLEKVMKERT
+190 REAQAQLEKVTKERT

-231 REQLSAILSPL
+231 KEQLAAILAPL

-249 KKSMDDVRENGVK
+249 KKAMDDVRENGVK

-327 IRDESGKTLKSASD
+327 IRDDAGKTLKSASD

-372 VGADDPKKREDALQ
+372 VAADDPKKREDALQ

-476 IIRTAETLLTRV
+476 IVKTAETLLARV

-539 QKYPERFTAP
+539 QKFPERFTAP

-559 LIGSDPDAES
+559 LIGEDADAES
-569 GTDDGSALSEGSEGP
+569 EPDDAGTDDASALSDEL
-584 DLPLPDADDDA
+584 DLPL
-595 SGADSADTND
+595 SGADVVSGDADATDEP

>member
-1 MLYAVIGGF
+1 MTYAIIGGLA
-10 IGFILGALMLFLWMR
+10 GFVLGALVLFLWMR
-25 ANSRT
+25 AKTRT
-30 DAARIAELESRTVA
+30 DAARIAELEARTDA
-44 FDQAISDKVRAESAL
+44 FDQAVADKVRAESAL
-59 EQLTISSKRELEFA
+59 EQLRLSSQRELEFA
-73 EQAAES
+73 EQAARA
-79 KAEAAA
+79 KADAAAQAHEAALA
-85 RAHAAALDA
+85 SVRSQAAATLDA
-94 EKRRAESELESERGK
+94 EKRRAAAELEAERGK
-109 AAALL
+109 SAALL
-114 EAEKRRAATELNA
+114 DAEKRRAAAELDAETRKAQSELNA
-127 ERNKAATELEAAA
+127 L
-140 AALDTEKRRA
+140 
-150 ESELESERGKAAALL
+150 
-165 EAEKRRAATELEAE
+165 
-179 KRKSQSELAAV
+179 
-190 REAQSQLEKVMKERT
+190 REAQAQMEKVMKERT
-205 ENLRQEFKV
+205 DNLRQEFKV
-214 LSETILKERTEN
+214 LSETILKERAEN

-231 REQLSAILSPL
+231 REQLAAILAPL

-262 LNESLK
+262 LNESLR

-327 IRDESGKTLKSASD
+327 IRDESGKAVKSASD

-372 VGADDPKKREDALQ
+372 VGADDPKKREEALQ
-386 RHIRSVQAHVDEL
+386 RHIRSVQSHVDEL
-399 VKKDYSAYLRKGD
+399 VKKDYSAYLGKGD

-476 IIRTAETLLTRV
+476 IVKTAETLLARV

-525 AEKLKALGVPAKKD
+525 AEKLKALGVPARKD
-539 QKYPERFTAP
+539 QKFPERFTAP

-559 LIGSDPDAES
+559 LVGGDADADADPASDDA
-569 GTDDGSALSEGSEGP
+569 GTNDAPSLSDELDLSLPAADDGS
-584 DLPLPDADDDA
+584 DDNAD
-595 SGADSADTND
+595 

>member
-1 MLYAVIGGF
+1 MILYAVIGGV
-10 IGFILGALMLFLWMR
+10 IGFLLGAFILFLWMR
-25 ANSRT
+25 AKSRT
-30 DAARIAELESRTVA
+30 DAARIAELESRIAA
-44 FDQAISDKVRAESAL
+44 FDQAVADKVRAESML
-59 EQLTISSKRELEFA
+59 EQLKLSSQRELEFSQQAAQAKADAAAKAHEAELTSVRNQAAAELEAEKRRAQSELEA
-73 EQAAES
+73 EQSKSAAL
-79 KAEAAA
+79 
-85 RAHAAALDA
+85 LDA
-94 EKRRAESELESERGK
+94 EKRRA
-109 AAALL
+109 AA
-114 EAEKRRAATELNA
+114 
-127 ERNKAATELEAAA
+127 
-140 AALDTEKRRA
+140 
-150 ESELESERGKAAALL
+150 
-165 EAEKRRAATELEAE
+165 ELEAE
-179 KRKSQSELAAV
+179 KSKAQSELAAV
-190 REAQSQLEKVMKERT
+190 REAQAQLEKVTKERT

-231 REQLSAILSPL
+231 REQLGAILAPL

-327 IRDESGKTLKSASD
+327 IRDEAGKTLKSASD

-348 IVNYPDGKAVIID
+348 IVNYPDGKAVVID

-372 VGADDPKKREDALQ
+372 VAADDPKKREDALQ

-476 IIRTAETLLTRV
+476 IVKTAETLLARV

-539 QKYPERFTAP
+539 QKIPERFTAP
-549 EFSSDPLSVR
+549 EFSSDPLTVR
-559 LIGSDPDAES
+559 LIGEDADAGSEPDDAGTDDASALSDELDLPLS
-569 GTDDGSALSEGSEGP
+569 GTDDV
-584 DLPLPDADDDA
+584 
-595 SGADSADTND
+595 ADSTDATDEP

>member
-1 MLYAVIGGF
+1 MLYAVIGGV
-10 IGFILGALMLFLWMR
+10 IGFILGALILFLWMR
-25 ANSRT
+25 AKSRT
-30 DAARIAELESRTVA
+30 DAARIAELESRTAA
-44 FDQAISDKVRAESAL
+44 FDQAVADKVRAESAL
-59 EQLTISSKRELEFA
+59 EQLKLSSQRELEFA
-73 EQAAES
+73 AKSHGAE
-79 KAEAAA
+79 
-85 RAHAAALDA
+85 LDA
-94 EKRRAESELESERGK
+94 EKRRAQSELEAERGK
-109 AAALL
+109 SAALL
-114 EAEKRRAATELNA
+114 DAEKRRAAA
-127 ERNKAATELEAAA
+127 
-140 AALDTEKRRA
+140 
-150 ESELESERGKAAALL
+150 
-165 EAEKRRAATELEAE
+165 ELEAE
-179 KRKSQSELAAV
+179 KRKAQSELAAV
-190 REAQSQLEKVMKERT
+190 REAQAQLEKVTKERT

-231 REQLSAILSPL
+231 REQLGAILAPL

-327 IRDESGKTLKSASD
+327 IRDEAGKTLKSASD

-372 VGADDPKKREDALQ
+372 VAADDPKKREDALQ

-476 IIRTAETLLTRV
+476 IVKTAETLLARV
-488 QRFFAAFDDVGRQLE
+488 QRFLVAFDDVGRQLE
-503 STGKKYEAA
+503 STGKKYDAA
-512 VKALSGRQGLLGS
+512 VKAINGRQGLLGS
-525 AEKLKALGVPAKKD
+525 AKRLQALGVPAKKD
-539 QKYPERFTAP
+539 QKFPERFTAP

-559 LIGSDPDAES
+559 LIGEDADAES
-569 GTDDGSALSEGSEGP
+569 EPDDAGTDDASALSDELT
-584 DLPLPDADDDA
+584 LPLSDDDA
-595 SGADSADTND
+595 DAAATDAGATDEP